1 MSPSIP
7 STGPSSKGPSSKGAD
22 TRQKILD
29 ATLITLRTQGIAGTS
44 ARAIARQG
52 KFNQALIFYHFGD
65 LNTAVLA
72 AVSSLNT
79 AHAERYAERLAD
91 TTSLIDLVEIASQL
105 HQEDRVTGSV
115 SVFTQAAAGAQG
127 DPEMGRSLYSQLAQW
142 SGVIEHA
149 ISRCVADQPALQ
161 ALPASQI
168 SFAIMALFMGIE
180 ILSELDPDAAPVD
193 ETLATLRSLAQ
204 VGEVLLQSPLLQG
217 TATTT

>member
-1 MSPSIP
+1 MNPP
-7 STGPSSKGPSSKGAD
+7 KPSSSASSKGAD
-22 TRQKILD
+22 TQQKIID
-29 ATLITLRTQGIAGTS
+29 ATLTTLRTQGIAGTS
-44 ARAIARQG
+44 ARAIAREG
-52 KFNQALIFYHFGD
+52 DFNQALIFYHFGD

-72 AVSSLNT
+72 AVSSLNA

-91 TTSLIDLVEIASQL
+91 ATSLIDLVEIASQL
-105 HQEDRVTGSV
+105 HQEDRTSGSV

-127 DPEMGRSLYSQLAQW
+127 NPDMGRSLYAQLEQW

-149 ISRCVADQPALQ
+149 IGRCVAEQPALQ

-180 ILSELDPDAAPVD
+180 ILSDLDPESAPVD

-204 VGEVLLQSPLLQG
+204 VGELLLQAPLLQG
-217 TATTT
+217 LTSPN